1 MTTTMEMTATPTMS
15 HDETQKLI
23 AKFQASRT
31 PTNKDGDVSIRNAV
45 IEGNIGLAKRVAN
58 KFKLKMD
65 FEDAVQVAVTAMIRA
80 IETFDEVK
88 DFRFSTYAEKCMKV
102 KLTRDVENNGKT
114 VRVPCAEQ
122 NLVREFKRV
131 ANMLRSK
138 LGREPFTDEVGEI
151 LVHHKEIGDINKRLK
166 INGKAAKKMNPN
178 AEEALVERRAVLLG
192 ILGRKSSLVSQPN
205 WTMKMAFDTASQIAN
220 RTGSISGSTDDDQD
234 FAPARFLSTNDATPD
249 ECMDMSE
256 ACSALQSAM
265 AELSDRQKDV
275 IRLRFFE
282 EMTLEQVA
290 STLVNAK
297 TGGALTRERVR
308 QIEEESLLILR
319 TRLHH
324 YGTDPRKVVES
335 IALHAQQAS

>member
-1 MTTTMEMTATPTMS
+1 MTTTIEMETATPTMS
-15 HDETQKLI
+15 QNETQKLI
-23 AKFQASRT
+23 AEFQA
-31 PTNKDGDVSIRNAV
+31 DGDVWKRNAV
-45 IEGNIGLAKRVAN
+45 IEGNMGLARRIAN

-102 KLTRDVENNGKT
+102 KLTRDVENNSKT

-151 LVHHKEIGDINKRLK
+151 LIHHKEIGDINKRLK
-166 INGKAAKKMNPN
+166 INAKAGKKMNPN
-178 AEEALVERRAVLLG
+178 DEEALVDRRAVLLG

-205 WTMKMAFDTASQIAN
+205 WTMKMAFATASQIAN
-220 RTGSISGSTDDDQD
+220 RTGSIHGSGTDDDQD
-234 FAPARFLSTNDATPD
+234 FAPARFLSTEEATPD

-265 AELSDRQKDV
+265 AELSDRQRDV
-275 IRLRFFE
+275 IRMRFFE
-282 EMTLEQVA
+282 EMTLEEVA
-290 STLVNAK
+290 AKIVNGR
-297 TGGALTRERVR
+297 TGGTLTRERVR

-324 YGTDPRKVVES
+324 YGTDPRKIVES
-335 IALHAQQAS
+335 IALHAQQAC